1 MSAFHENL
9 IIFLTVSPLFF
20 FIVAVSFR
28 LLDNSALLFL
38 QKEILVTSSNVSVNC
53 IKSQIKITED
63 KDFRNKLKLAL
74 LYRRLHRT
82 CLILMVFSVPLMV
95 TGYYML

>member
-1 MSAFHENL
+1 MSAYHENL

-20 FIVAVSFR
+20 FIIAVSFR

-38 QKEILVTSSNVSVNC
+38 QKDILVTSANVSVTS
-53 IKSQIKITED
+53 IKNQINKTDD
-63 KDFRNKLKLAL
+63 KEFKEKLRLAL

-82 CLILMVFSVPLMV
+82 CLILMLLSIPLMF
-95 TGYYML
+95 TGYFML

>member
-1 MSAFHENL
+1 MNAINEN
-9 IIFLTVSPLFF
+9 IVIFFTVSPLFF

-38 QKEILVTSSNVSVNC
+38 QKEILVTSSNVSVDC
-53 IKSQIKITED
+53 IKSQIKATED
-63 KDFRNKLKLAL
+63 REFKNKLKLAL
-74 LYRRLHRT
+74 LYRRMHRT
-82 CLILMVFSVPLMV
+82 CLILMLFSIPLMF

>member
-1 MSAFHENL
+1 MSTIPEN
-9 IIFLTVSPLFF
+9 IIISLTVSPLFF

-38 QKEILVTSSNVSVNC
+38 QKEILVSSSNVSVDC

-63 KDFRNKLKLAL
+63 REFRKKLKLAL
-74 LYRRLHRT
+74 VFRRLHRS
-82 CLILMVFSVPLMV
+82 CLVLMVFSIPLMI
-95 TGYYML
+95 TGYFML

>member
-1 MSAFHENL
+1 MSANHDNF

-20 FIVAVSFR
+20 FIIAVSFR

-38 QKEILVTSSNVSVNC
+38 QKDILVSSANVSVTS
-53 IKSQIKITED
+53 IKNQIKKTED
-63 KDFRNKLKLAL
+63 IEFKEKLRLAL

-82 CLILMVFSVPLMV
+82 CLILMLLSIPLMV
-95 TGYYML
+95 TGYIML

>member
-1 MSAFHENL
+1 MSTIPEN
-9 IIFLTVSPLFF
+9 IIISLTVSPLFF

-38 QKEILVTSSNVSVNC
+38 QKEILVSSSNVSVDC

-63 KDFRNKLKLAL
+63 REFRKKLKLAL
-74 LYRRLHRT
+74 VFRRLHRS
-82 CLILMVFSVPLMV
+82 CLVLMVFSIPLMIA
-95 TGYYML
+95 GYFML

>member
-1 MSAFHENL
+1 VTGFNENL
-9 IIFLTVSPLFF
+9 IIFCTVSPLFF

-38 QKEILVTSSNVSVNC
+38 QKEILVTSSNVSVAS
-53 IKSQIKITED
+53 IKKQIKNTED
-63 KDFRNKLKLAL
+63 QEFRKKLRLAL
-74 LYRRLHRT
+74 LYRRAHRT
-82 CLILMVFSVPLMV
+82 CLILMVSSIPLMI